1 MWITTSGAARA
12 NSAAHRVR
20 VADLDALAAWRP
32 GASAQQLRAE
42 EPGRAGDVDP
52 HDIGQLDGAFARRC
66 LIHSTRNATAN
77 AIASPTQHALPG
89 LLLELLAADVAE
101 HRRVGRPEPA
111 GDDVV
116 AEEAMPRQALRVA
129 GRERDR
135 GAPERDE
142 PGDEDDV
149 AASFLELLLG
159 PVEALARL
167 LVAEEPLHRPL
178 AGQLADPVGDVVAD
192 DGARP
197 GGEDHEE
204 DVEVARAG
212 ERAGDDHHRLAR
224 DEREER
230 VEHGDAEDGEV
241 APVRARDPVDHL
253 VEHDCILAE
262 TEAAMMRAMSL
273 TPLTGMRVLDVT
285 TSIAGPYCAQIL
297 AALGADV
304 VKVERPDTGDDG
316 RAWGPPFWNGE
327 GTMFLSANAGKR
339 SLALSLRDP
348 RGREA
353 LLRLVDGAD
362 VFLQSLRPGL
372 ADELGLGPD
381 ALRARNPRLVYCSVG
396 AYGHVGPLSHEPG
409 YDALMQ
415 AAGGL
420 ISITGE
426 PGRPGVRV
434 GSSLIDQ
441 GTGTWAALGVLAALL
456 ERGRSGEGSV
466 VDVSLYET
474 ALGYIGYH
482 LAGYLADGTVPHGQ
496 GTRFPMVAPYQVFP
510 TRDGELMIAGGNDRL
525 FAAICD
531 VVGLPELVDDPRFAH
546 EPRPCAPPGRALCDP
561 GSRRCREHDTAH
573 WQARLTE
580 AGVPAAPVADVADV
594 AHAPQTEALGM
605 LQHLDHPTIP
615 DLRLTALPLS
625 FDGERALHP
634 SAPPAVGEH
643 TAEVLREAGYE
654 HDEIAAL
661 AAEGVIRR

>member
-1 MWITTSGAARA
+1 MM
-12 NSAAHRVR
+12 
-20 VADLDALAAWRP
+20 
-32 GASAQQLRAE
+32 
-42 EPGRAGDVDP
+42 DVM
-52 HDIGQLDGAFARRC
+52 G
-66 LIHSTRNATAN
+66 ST
-77 AIASPTQHALPG
+77 
-89 LLLELLAADVAE
+89 
-101 HRRVGRPEPA
+101 
-111 GDDVV
+111 
-116 AEEAMPRQALRVA
+116 
-129 GRERDR
+129 
-135 GAPERDE
+135 
-142 PGDEDDV
+142 
-149 AASFLELLLG
+149 
-159 PVEALARL
+159 
-167 LVAEEPLHRPL
+167 PL
-178 AGQLADPVGDVVAD
+178 AG
-192 DGARP
+192 
-197 GGEDHEE
+197 
-204 DVEVARAG
+204 
-212 ERAGDDHHRLAR
+212 
-224 DEREER
+224 
-230 VEHGDAEDGEV
+230 
-241 APVRARDPVDHL
+241 
-253 VEHDCILAE
+253 IK
-262 TEAAMMRAMSL
+262 
-273 TPLTGMRVLDVT
+273 VLDVT

-304 VKVERPDTGDDG
+304 IKVERPDTGDDG

-372 ADELGLGPD
+372 AEELGLGAD
-381 ALRARNPRLVYCSVG
+381 VLRERNPRLVYCSLG
-396 AYGHVGPLSHEPG
+396 AYGRVGPLSHEPG

-420 ISITGE
+420 ISMTGE
-426 PGRPGVRV
+426 AGRPGARV

-456 ERGRSGEGSV
+456 ERGRSGEGSE

-525 FAAICD
+525 FAAICA
-531 VVGLPELVDDPRFAH
+531 VVGRPELVSDPRFATNRDRVRH
-546 EPRPCAPPGRALCDP
+546 RDELCAILEEPL
-561 GSRRCREHDTAH
+561 SEHDTAH
-573 WQARLTE
+573 WHTRLTE

-594 AHAPQTEALGM
+594 VHAPQTEALGM
-605 LQHLDHPTIP
+605 LQPLDHPSIP

-625 FDGERALHP
+625 FDGERSLHR

-643 TAEVLREAGYE
+643 TTEVLLEAGYE
-654 HDEIAAL
+654 NDEIAAL

>member
-1 MWITTSGAARA
+1 M
-12 NSAAHRVR
+12 AH
-20 VADLDALAAWRP
+20 
-32 GASAQQLRAE
+32 
-42 EPGRAGDVDP
+42 
-52 HDIGQLDGAFARRC
+52 
-66 LIHSTRNATAN
+66 
-77 AIASPTQHALPG
+77 
-89 LLLELLAADVAE
+89 
-101 HRRVGRPEPA
+101 
-111 GDDVV
+111 
-116 AEEAMPRQALRVA
+116 
-129 GRERDR
+129 
-135 GAPERDE
+135 
-142 PGDEDDV
+142 
-149 AASFLELLLG
+149 
-159 PVEALARL
+159 
-167 LVAEEPLHRPL
+167 
-178 AGQLADPVGDVVAD
+178 
-192 DGARP
+192 
-197 GGEDHEE
+197 
-204 DVEVARAG
+204 
-212 ERAGDDHHRLAR
+212 
-224 DEREER
+224 
-230 VEHGDAEDGEV
+230 
-241 APVRARDPVDHL
+241 
-253 VEHDCILAE
+253 
-262 TEAAMMRAMSL
+262 
-273 TPLTGMRVLDVT
+273 TPLTGVRVLDVT

-304 VKVERPDTGDDG
+304 IKVERPDTGDDG

-353 LLRLVDGAD
+353 LLRLVDGVD

-372 ADELGLGPD
+372 ADELDLGPD
-381 ALRARNPRLVYCSVG
+381 TLKERNPRLVYCSVG

-420 ISITGE
+420 ISMTGE
-426 PGRPGVRV
+426 PGRPGARV

-456 ERGRSGEGSV
+456 ERDRSGAGSV

-525 FAAICD
+525 FTAICA
-531 VVGLPELVDDPRFAH
+531 VVGLPSLVDDPRFATNPDRVRH
-546 EPRPCAPPGRALCDP
+546 RDELCAILEEALC
-561 GSRRCREHDTAH
+561 EHDTAH
-573 WQARLTE
+573 WHTRLTE

-594 AHAPQTEALGM
+594 VNAPQTEALGM
-605 LQHLDHPTIP
+605 LQPLDHPFIP

-625 FDGERALHP
+625 FDGERALHR

-643 TAEVLREAGYE
+643 TTQVLLEAGYDN
-654 HDEIAAL
+654 DEIAAL